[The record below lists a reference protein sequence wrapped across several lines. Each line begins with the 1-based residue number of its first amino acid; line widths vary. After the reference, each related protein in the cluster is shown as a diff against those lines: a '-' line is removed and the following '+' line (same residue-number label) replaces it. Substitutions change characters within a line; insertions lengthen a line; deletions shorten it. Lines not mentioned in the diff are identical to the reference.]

1 MVSLNFLKIFNKK
14 SLDNSQQIQSML
26 PPSNL
31 LSLSGGLKSMLGQIY
46 NYFTDDGQSFEHLK
60 TITRAR
66 NYAIVDP
73 VVNSYIRIMQNNSIG
88 YTGLTL
94 QARTPDTALNS
105 RFEHLWADYSKAKN
119 FDISGRFSCN
129 DFLFNAISQYI
140 IDGEI
145 VIRKYKNSDSKYG
158 VQYQLLDFE
167 SIDFNINKGNIFNG
181 VEVDGY
187 LRPIF
192 YHLKSA
198 NGKTRPVPAD
208 EIIHVIRPIPGQV
221 GSYRGLSLLAP
232 ALPLLKDINTYTKT
246 DLQAAINEATKVI
259 SYESDLNYG
268 KAYEGA
274 STASDIAN
282 FKPGKPEVTSSLTP
296 ERQAELLL
304 LARQNTQIVSGGLGI
319 ESLPPGVKLSQ
330 LASNHPNPSSVGF
343 VKSHY
348 TKLAAG
354 LGISYMTLMQDLS
367 GANYSGSR
375 ATYIAERPTYRKLRA
390 MIIEKILDPI
400 YEEFVTN
407 LINSGKFP
415 EAKRVDNSYD
425 VYFEHDYMGL
435 GWESV
440 DPMKD
445 SKAAIDLM
453 SGGLLAP
460 STYFAEKGIDLEDY
474 AKQIARDTE
483 ILTKY
488 KVKIPGFNTP
498 AETTTPLETEVED
511 PTETPEEEATDT
523 TETPNEVQEPPVK
536 AKKSRK
542 KSTPVDD
549 DLIYTN

>member
-1 MVSLNFLKIFNKK
+1 
-14 SLDNSQQIQSML
+14 
-26 PPSNL
+26 
-31 LSLSGGLKSMLGQIY
+31 
-46 NYFTDDGQSFEHLK
+46 
-60 TITRAR
+60 
-66 NYAIVDP
+66 
-73 VVNSYIRIMQNNSIG
+73 
-88 YTGLTL
+88 
-94 QARTPDTALNS
+94 
-105 RFEHLWADYSKAKN
+105 
-119 FDISGRFSCN
+119 
-129 DFLFNAISQYI
+129 
-140 IDGEI
+140 
-145 VIRKYKNSDSKYG
+145 
-158 VQYQLLDFE
+158 
-167 SIDFNINKGNIFNG
+167 
-181 VEVDGY
+181 
-187 LRPIF
+187 
-192 YHLKSA
+192 
-198 NGKTRPVPAD
+198 
-208 EIIHVIRPIPGQV
+208 
-221 GSYRGLSLLAP
+221 
-232 ALPLLKDINTYTKT
+232 
-246 DLQAAINEATKVI
+246 
-259 SYESDLNYG
+259 
-268 KAYEGA
+268 
-274 STASDIAN
+274 
-282 FKPGKPEVTSSLTP
+282 
-296 ERQAELLL
+296 
-304 LARQNTQIVSGGLGI
+304 
-319 ESLPPGVKLSQ
+319 
-330 LASNHPNPSSVGF
+330 
-343 VKSHY
+343 
-348 TKLAAG
+348 
-354 LGISYMTLMQDLS
+354 MTLMQDLS